1 MPKEILELNLET
13 FEDLAASKF
22 SEFVYF
28 RLQGRLGNQ
37 LLGLSNA
44 HLLSILHS
52 RMILLDVTE
61 VIEDS
66 GVPIWLNRIEIG
78 TWAVVF
84 KDVSAS
90 RSISRCDTLD
100 MSRFSR
106 ISEIPLFKNYSG
118 FAPRIDF
125 IEKSGLFKKGIFP
138 FSTESKFEPITL
150 GISIRAGDYKSN
162 PHLGVTNRSYYKM
175 ALRMNALPSDS
186 KVIIFTDDEEY
197 AEKLLNNLPIK
208 NWHFSATK
216 NPIDV
221 LEEMSTSESIIG
233 TNSTFSFWGAFFAK
247 SPKVVFPWPFYIAN
261 PNWNKNLMYENW
273 ITLRYLYFPRLVY
286 FKRLVMFRI
295 RRQLPRILG
304 TK

>member
-1 MPKEILELNLET
+1 
-13 FEDLAASKF
+13 
-22 SEFVYF
+22 
-28 RLQGRLGNQ
+28 
-37 LLGLSNA
+37 
-44 HLLSILHS
+44 
-52 RMILLDVTE
+52 
-61 VIEDS
+61 
-66 GVPIWLNRIEIG
+66 
-78 TWAVVF
+78 
-84 KDVSAS
+84 
-90 RSISRCDTLD
+90 
-100 MSRFSR
+100 
-106 ISEIPLFKNYSG
+106 
-118 FAPRIDF
+118 
-125 IEKSGLFKKGIFP
+125 
-138 FSTESKFEPITL
+138 
-150 GISIRAGDYKSN
+150 
-162 PHLGVTNRSYYKM
+162 M

-197 AEKLLNNLPIK
+197 AEQLLNNLPIK